1 MKVYC
6 LSGLGVDHRA
16 FRNFSVE
23 GYELVHIP
31 WIAPLKNE
39 SLPEY
44 AKRLFELTDIPESY
58 HLVGVSF
65 GGMIAQE
72 FEKIREPES
81 LFLISTISDRS
92 ELSGIFKLGGK
103 LKLYKLVPRIF
114 IVRANFLTYFLFGVK
129 AKEDKQLLKEI
140 LRDSEI
146 SFFRWAMGAIVQW
159 KNKNNS
165 SGIRIHGTKDKI
177 LPIKSNSDFSIQN
190 AGHFMIVTD
199 GKELSKVYESIPK
212 NEKRPSR

>member
-16 FRNFSVE
+16 FRNFHIE

-31 WIAPLKNE
+31 WVTPLKNE
-39 SLPEY
+39 SLSEY
-44 AKRLFELTDIPESY
+44 AKRLFERTDLPEDY

-72 FEKIREPES
+72 FKKIREPKS

-92 ELSGIFKLGGK
+92 QLSGIFKLGGK
-103 LKLYKLVPRIF
+103 LKLYKIVPRIF
-114 IVRANFLTYFLFGVK
+114 IVRTNILINYLFGVK
-129 AKEDKQLLKEI
+129 AKEDKRLLKEI
-140 LRDSEI
+140 LHDSDI
-146 SFFRWAMGAIVQW
+146 RFFRWAMGAIVQW
-159 KNKNNS
+159 KNEDNS
-165 SGIRIHGTKDKI
+165 SGIRVHGTKDKI
-177 LPIKSNSDFSIQN
+177 LPIKSNPDFSIQG

-199 GKELSKVYESIPK
+199 GKELSKLYTSIL
-212 NEKRPSR
+212 